1 MTDLNNENK
10 IPVLMVVGAGHSGST
25 LLDLIFDSH
34 SQIVGVGELA
44 QYQRLKKEDWLC
56 GCGKKLKECE
66 FWQKVFHDVDDNK
79 LRRFCQKT
87 IDFFLKRNYFYA
99 DGQGKFNINNYIE
112 LTEKVYRN
120 ILANSGKKIVFD
132 SSKNPVRAEILLGS
146 SKLNII
152 LLHLV
157 RDGRGVAYS
166 HIKRGKPWF
175 YFMKRWAMNNI
186 MVEMVK
192 LRNRKAKSIFI
203 YYDDFAKEP
212 EKVIKYVLREL
223 GLSFEPAMLN
233 FREKVH
239 HLSAGNYP
247 LMFLKKDN
255 EIKPDREWEK
265 KLPLKDKVLFNLLF
279 GWLNIFYKIKPKK
292 Y

>member
-1 MTDLNNENK
+1 MMEFNNENK

-25 LLDLIFDSH
+25 LMDLIFDSH

-44 QYQRLKKEDWLC
+44 QYQRLKEEWLC

-66 FWQKVFHDVDDNK
+66 FWQKVFQDVDNSK
-79 LRRFCQKT
+79 LRRFCEKT
-87 IDFFLKRNYFYA
+87 INFLFKRKYFYA
-99 DGQGKFNINNYIE
+99 DSQEKVDVGRYIE
-112 LTEKVYRN
+112 TTEKVYGN
-120 ILANSGKKIVFD
+120 ILANAGKKIIFD
-132 SSKNPVRAEILLGS
+132 SSKNPIRAEILLQS
-146 SKLNII
+146 RKLNIT

-157 RDGRGVAYS
+157 RDGRGVVYS
-166 HIKRGKPWF
+166 HVKRGKPSF

-186 MVEMVK
+186 KVEIVK
-192 LRNRKAKSIFI
+192 LRNRRVKNIFV
-203 YYDDFAKEP
+203 YYDDFVKEP
-212 EKVIKYVLREL
+212 EKIIKYVLREL
-223 GLSFEPAMLN
+223 GLAFEPAMLN
-233 FREKVH
+233 FRERVH

-247 LMFLKKDN
+247 LIFLKKDN